1 MKCKNGYTLVE
12 LIITLGIVA
21 FISVFII
28 TFLSVNTKSVS
39 KIKNNSE
46 LQFQAQYILNFI
58 ANKVMESKNVEA
70 AVSGTESVMKSKYEY
85 NITNLALR
93 YSENDDRFYLFRIAD
108 RKIYYGNSKSSVLAS
123 SELGTYVK
131 ELKIKPYPEGSSF
144 TDAKALRITVVLC
157 KGDEEYCA
165 TQLVHMRLS

>member
-21 FISVFII
+21 FISVFIF
-28 TFLSVNTKSVS
+28 TFLSINTKSVS

-46 LQFQAQYILNFI
+46 LQFQAQYILNFM
-58 ANKVMESKNVEA
+58 ANKVMESKNVEKA
-70 AVSGTESVMKSKYEY
+70 ESGTESVTKSKYEY

-93 YSENDDRFYLFRIAD
+93 YGENDESFYLFRVAD
-108 RKIYYGNSKSSVLAS
+108 RKIYYGKSKSNVLAS

-131 ELKIKPYPEGSSF
+131 ELKIKPYPEGKSF
-144 TDAKALRITVVLC
+144 AEATALRITVILC
-157 KGDEEYCA
+157 KDDEEYCA